1 MSHLTA
7 SKYALITILLISLAV
22 LSVFH
27 PYPYDNVVTRW
38 ALARQLID
46 NGSLII
52 DPYTEYTNDKSFAD
66 GHYYC
71 DKAVITSLI
80 AAVPYEIT
88 KFITG
93 IAGFE
98 VPPSAYRYI
107 AERLSA
113 GILFILLL
121 FFMLGELRKS
131 ENPLFLPLLALGA
144 GSILLPYSTLLYG
157 HVPAAFFLFMSY
169 YCQKRDKYVLADI
182 FGALAAATEFPV
194 IIPFLI
200 LAAYRG
206 RQYWNPMKFLQLIG
220 AVILVFMPQFLHNW
234 IAFGNP
240 LTMGYSL
247 ETVEAFSGMSRGLFG
262 FTFPSLRAIYLLLL
276 SPERGLFF
284 YMPWT
289 VLGIA
294 GFFHGKRFVVVLKK
308 NPLPLMTVTYVIL
321 FSAYYMPTGGWAF
334 GPRHLIPIIPFL
346 AIGLARFIS
355 ISRKHLFIAAVLVLP
370 SILIA
375 LIGTFGE
382 IHQPVHPFENPIPL
396 PQLNIGLTMMFDG
409 HHSLWLFGSV
419 GALVLTIALLFLW
432 RVTLIK
438 SQFTWAG
445 IAGLLL
451 WCLLIIPSS
460 LQHWGGKTDYY
471 RGVLAE
477 HRQEWALAAEYYN
490 AASEDPSAPDI
501 ISERYEFCR
510 SMQLIDAGFKLEF

>member
-1 MSHLTA
+1 LPRLTA
-7 SKYALITILLISLAV
+7 SKYPLITILLISLAV

-46 NGSLII
+46 DGSLII
-52 DPYTEYTNDKSFAD
+52 DPYTEYTNDKAFAD

-71 DKAVITSLI
+71 DKAVITSII
-80 AAVPYEIT
+80 AAVPYGIF
-88 KFITG
+88 KSITG

-121 FFMLGELRKS
+121 FFVLRELRKS

-169 YCQKRDKYVLADI
+169 YCQNRNKYRLADI

-194 IIPFLI
+194 IVPFLI

-206 RQYWNPMKFLQLIG
+206 RQYWNPLKALQLIG
-220 AVILVFMPQFLHNW
+220 AVVLMLIPQFLHNW

-240 LTMGYSL
+240 ITMGYSL
-247 ETVEAFSGMSRGLFG
+247 ETAEAFSGMSRGLFG
-262 FTFPSLRAIYLLLL
+262 FTLPSLKAIYLLLL

-289 VLGIA
+289 ILGIA
-294 GFFHGKRFVVVLKK
+294 GFFHGKRFIAVLKN
-308 NPLPLMTVTYVIL
+308 NPIPLMTVTYAIL

-346 AIGLARFIS
+346 IIGLAKFIT

-382 IHQPVHPFENPIPL
+382 IHQPVHPFENPIPI
-396 PQLNIGLTMMFDG
+396 PQLNIGLTMMSDG
-409 HHSLWLFGSV
+409 HHSLWLFGSA

-432 RVTLIK
+432 RVTLKK

-471 RGVLAE
+471 RGILAE

-501 ISERYEFCR
+501 IIERYEFCR
-510 SMQLIDAGFKLEF
+510 SMQLIGAGFKLEF

>member
-1 MSHLTA
+1 LPRVTA
-7 SKYALITILLISLAV
+7 GKYPLLIILLLSFAV

-38 ALARQLID
+38 ALAVQLID
-46 NGSLII
+46 DGSLII
-52 DPYTEYTNDKSFAD
+52 DPYSEYTNDKAFAD

-71 DKAVITSLI
+71 DKAVITSII
-80 AAVPYEIT
+80 AAVPYGIT
-88 KFITG
+88 KSITG

-98 VPPSAYRYI
+98 LPPSAYRYI

-113 GILFILLL
+113 GMLFILLL
-121 FFMLGELRKS
+121 FFVLRELRKS

-169 YCQKRDKYVLADI
+169 YCQKRDKYLLADI

-194 IIPFLI
+194 IVPFLI

-206 RQYWNPMKFLQLIG
+206 RRYWNPLRLLQLAGI
-220 AVILVFMPQFLHNW
+220 AVMAFMPQFFHNW

-247 ETVEAFSGMSRGLFG
+247 ETAEAFAGMSRGLFG
-262 FTFPSLRAIYLLLL
+262 FTFPSLKVIYLLLL

-289 VLGIA
+289 LLGIA
-294 GFFHGKRFVVVLKK
+294 GFFHGKRFTAVLKK
-308 NPLPLMTVTYVIL
+308 NPIPLMTVTYVIL

-346 AIGLARFIS
+346 AIGLAKFIA

-375 LIGTFGE
+375 ITGMFGE
-382 IHQPVHPFENPIPL
+382 IHQPVHPFENPIPI
-396 PQLNIGLTMMFDG
+396 PQFNIGLTMMFDG
-409 HHSLWLFGSV
+409 HHSLWLFGSA

-477 HRQEWALAAEYYN
+477 HRHEWALAAEYYS

-501 ISERYEFCR
+501 VNERIEFCR
-510 SMQLIDAGFKLEF
+510 LMQAHDYSLELEF